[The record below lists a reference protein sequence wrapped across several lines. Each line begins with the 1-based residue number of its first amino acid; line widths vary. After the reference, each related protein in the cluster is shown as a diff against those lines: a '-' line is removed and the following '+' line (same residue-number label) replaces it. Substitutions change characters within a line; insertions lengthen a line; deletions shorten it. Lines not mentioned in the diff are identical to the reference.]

1 MIEPWVIP
9 MVVFLLF
16 VIALTIALLNIDRW

>member
-1 MIEPWVIP
+1 MIEPWVIQ

>member
-16 VIALTIALLNIDRW
+16 VIVLTIALLNIDRW